1 MKETRLIM
9 GMPVSVEIVDTQ
21 ATQNNLDTVFEYFT
35 YVDNNFSKFKR
46 TSELTAL
53 NEGKVTRE
61 GASDD
66 MKEVLSLCEQT
77 KKETDGYFDMHTP
90 EGKIDPTGIVKGWAV
105 KKAGDILRER
115 GLKNFCVEA
124 GGDMEISGHNKKGAK
139 WRVGIRNPFGGVDDI
154 VKVVALSNGGIATS
168 GTYVRGQ
175 HIYNPHKKGEFLTD
189 IVSLSVIGPN
199 VYEADRFATAAFAM
213 GKDGIMFIER
223 LPGFQGYQI
232 NKEGM
237 ATMTSGFAEYSIV

>member
-9 GMPVSVEIVDTQ
+9 GMPVSVEIVDEQ
-21 ATQNNLDTVFEYFT
+21 ASQSDLDAVFDYFT
-35 YVDNNFSKFKR
+35 YVDNNFSKFKT
-46 TSELTAL
+46 TSELSAL
-53 NEGKVTRE
+53 NAGKITLE
-61 GASDD
+61 NASDD
-66 MKEVLSLCEQT
+66 MKEVIALCEQT
-77 KKETDGYFDMHTP
+77 QKETDGYFDMHTP
-90 EGKIDPTGIVKGWAV
+90 EGAIDPTGLVKGWAV

-124 GGDMEISGHNKKGAK
+124 GGDMEISGHNKKGGK
-139 WRVGIRNPFGGVDDI
+139 WRVGIRNPFGDINDI
-154 VKVVALSNGGIATS
+154 VKVVALSDEGIATS

-175 HIYNPHKKGEFLTD
+175 HIYNPHKHGEQITE

-223 LPGFQGYQI
+223 LPGFEGYQI
-232 NKEGM
+232 NKEGV
-237 ATMTSGFAEYSIV
+237 ATMTSGFTHYVA